1 VGVARRR
8 SIQLVQ
14 HSMPSHIRSSVRLKA
29 RLGGGLEGPKD
40 SERPGL
46 VTGLVR
52 RCRRQLVG
60 ELEWDGSLATSPVEI
75 WVDGDQPAS
84 GAVL

>member
-1 VGVARRR
+1 MGVARRR

-46 VTGLVR
+46 
-52 RCRRQLVG
+52 G